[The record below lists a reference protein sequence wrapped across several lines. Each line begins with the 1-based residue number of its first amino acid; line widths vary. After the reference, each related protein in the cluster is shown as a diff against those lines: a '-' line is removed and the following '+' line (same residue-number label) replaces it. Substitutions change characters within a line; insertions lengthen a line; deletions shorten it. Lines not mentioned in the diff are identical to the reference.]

1 MEFIINSKFFAQYN
15 VEELGEKA
23 IELGYDGIDLCV
35 RPRHPVHADNVIQ
48 ALPEAMKVWRN
59 QNVTCPMITAPVAL
73 TDPKSPEMENYYI
86 ACAEAEVPRL
96 KIGFW
101 KFQDGENYWHVL
113 DAARKDL
120 EEIVGLSEKY
130 GVQTCYQIH
139 SGPCLG
145 SNCAGLMHLIKGFD
159 PQYVGAYPDFGHIAL
174 DGEDWAMGMAM
185 IQDYLSIVGIKDACY
200 LLQPE
205 GQTPRYRSCFT
216 KVGEGCVDWHR
227 CMELLCEMGFDGPI
241 SVHTEYKF
249 DETIIRQV
257 GYAQTSPPN
266 VEQYAKE
273 DVTYLRQILAELS
286 AKQGTKNAPNN

>member
-1 MEFIINSKFFAQYN
+1 
-15 VEELGEKA
+15 
-23 IELGYDGIDLCV
+23 
-35 RPRHPVHADNVIQ
+35 
-48 ALPEAMKVWRN
+48 
-59 QNVTCPMITAPVAL
+59 MITAPVTL
-73 TDPKSPEMENYYI
+73 VDPTSPDIEDYYI
-86 ACAEAEVPRL
+86 ASAEAGVPRL

-101 KFQDGENYWHVL
+101 KYREGEDYWQVL
-113 DAARKDL
+113 NSARKDL
-120 EEIVGLSEKY
+120 EEIVKLSEKY

-174 DGEDWAMGMAM
+174 DGEDWAMGLAM
-185 IQDYLSIVGIKDACY
+185 IRDYLSVIGIKDAYY

-227 CMELLCEMGFDGPI
+227 CFSLLCKMEFDGPI

-257 GYAQTSPPN
+257 GYAETSPPN
-266 VEQYAKE
+266 VEQWAKE
-273 DVTYLRQILAELS
+273 DVANLRQILKEVA
-286 AKQGTKNAPNN
+286 